1 MDGDLWPPMGG
12 DHWPPMGGETEIS
25 TNEQGNLYLSHSE
38 SGRFVGMIV
47 PTTHYLTTLVPNG
60 GYITGIL
67 TVFMVQ
73 GANKILLATKLYPM
87 HFLVAAH
94 ATIVMISGPSTFTMK
109 PESILYIA
117 KCTVNYAPTH
127 AIRFS

>member
-1 MDGDLWPPMGG
+1 
-12 DHWPPMGGETEIS
+12 
-25 TNEQGNLYLSHSE
+25 
-38 SGRFVGMIV
+38 MIV
-47 PTTHYLTTLVPNG
+47 PTTHYLTTLVLNG

-73 GANKILLATKLYPM
+73 GPNKIVLATKLYPM

-109 PESILYIA
+109 PESILNIA

-127 AIRFS
+127 ASSVGHGCVPCRLTRSTADYSVKHRCASTIALSPCACRRP

>member
-1 MDGDLWPPMGG
+1 
-12 DHWPPMGGETEIS
+12 MGGESEVS
-25 TNEQGNLYLSHSE
+25 TDEQGNFDLSHAE
-38 SGRFVGMIV
+38 SGRIVGLIV
-47 PTTHYLTTLVPNG
+47 PTTHYLITMVLNG
-60 GYITGIL
+60 GYVTGIL

-73 GANKILLATKLYPM
+73 GPNKIVLATKLYPV

-94 ATIVMISGPSTFTMK
+94 ATIVMISGPSSFTMK
-109 PESILYIA
+109 PESILNIA